1 MKPKN
6 WEIPFRVVAKDC
18 GGGGCPT
25 VLESAN
31 PDDLVVVGKLDAV
44 VLNSPDVQRHT
55 GDGEIAVV
63 IPKSLLVR
71 AAKALG

>member
-1 MKPKN
+1 
-6 WEIPFRVVAKDC
+6 
-18 GGGGCPT
+18 
-25 VLESAN
+25 
-31 PDDLVVVGKLDAV
+31 VVVGKLDAA

-63 IPKSLLVR
+63 IPKRLLVQ

>member
-6 WEIPFRVVAKDC
+6 EEIPFRVVAKDC
-18 GGGGCPT
+18 GLGSCPT

-31 PDDLVVVGKLDAV
+31 PDDLVVVGKLDAA
-44 VLNSPDVQRHT
+44 VLNSPDVQKHT

-63 IPKSLLVR
+63 IPKRLLVQ